1 MITPT
6 VKETSICII
15 NCPDI
20 STFININGMSLIQS
34 FSEILHRKIYVG
46 NVFSLHAKIK
56 ARMEYPT
63 ENGKNSL
70 RLIET
75 TPGRVKLSEILPL
88 NVAVNFDVLNQL
100 MTKKQVTNVIDY
112 ISSHLQ

>member
-46 NVFSLHAKIK
+46 NVFSLHAKIILSK
-56 ARMEYPT
+56 INALL
-63 ENGKNSL
+63 KN
-70 RLIET
+70 
-75 TPGRVKLSEILPL
+75 
-88 NVAVNFDVLNQL
+88 A
-100 MTKKQVTNVIDY
+100 MIDP
-112 ISSHLQ
+112 IKIDHKN